1 MQIIE
6 CNKDPWNLAVCSAA
20 QDYCNKYIEK
30 PLSGIWDVYY
40 VPTAKPD
47 AYPPD
52 LNTYLHDPAVTSKI
66 GSKSTW
72 IESNEPIYW
81 QFAATGDWMRTAR
94 PYLEAVINADV
105 RTVIYA
111 GDADYIVNYMGVE
124 AMVRARVLSFFSYLL
139 PNLPSY
145 APTDHVAL

>member
-1 MQIIE
+1 M
-6 CNKDPWNLAVCSAA
+6 
-20 QDYCNKYIEK
+20 
-30 PLSGIWDVYY
+30 
-40 VPTAKPD
+40 PTANPD
-47 AYPPD
+47 SYPPD
-52 LNTYLHDPAVTSKI
+52 LNTDIHDPAVTSKI

-72 IESNEPIYW
+72 IESNFFIFN
-81 QFAATGDWMRTAR
+81 QFAVTGDWMRTASTAC

-139 PNLPSY
+139 PNLSSY